1 MSDTPRTDAKHMSPD
16 KAVCKTCNDTGFI
29 VSRSPTTGDEQRY
42 QCNHDGTIF
51 VPLPAASQNLWVCKA
66 RRSSGPEPQDCG
78 WPSCG
83 CDPFID
89 KTIRRLNECGLYV
102 VPGEPTKEMIDAAT
116 EATPDTGWPIPGY
129 TPFVPSESF
138 YKDAYVAMVKR
149 SQEP

>member
-1 MSDTPRTDAKHMSPD
+1 MLVSRPSLGEGSRIVLRTAGVLQVWQAEEVMSDTPRTDAKHMSPD

-89 KTIRRLNECGLYV
+89 KTIRRAIRRSS
-102 VPGEPTKEMIDAAT
+102 PQRASIKTPTWRWSSGA
-116 EATPDTGWPIPGY
+116 
-129 TPFVPSESF
+129 
-138 YKDAYVAMVKR
+138 R
-149 SQEP
+149 SRER

>member
-66 RRSSGPEPQDCG
+66 RRSSGPERGSTTISAKASTRSFVTAARSIYPTASSSGTSTSSDAKLRTAGMSARRTNDRQRKRRVARLPQ
-78 WPSCG
+78 P
-83 CDPFID
+83 
-89 KTIRRLNECGLYV
+89 R
-102 VPGEPTKEMIDAAT
+102 
-116 EATPDTGWPIPGY
+116 
-129 TPFVPSESF
+129 
-138 YKDAYVAMVKR
+138 
-149 SQEP
+149 